1 MPAPARKRTTATL
14 ARPASESRPILAVV
28 LGVLG
33 TFLLIAMAFHT
44 LQDAV
49 WMREWLE
56 QKFLLPATT
65 GAQLVSNPCGA
76 FGASVAVLF
85 FSLFGYAAFLIPGF
99 IFLAAWFALNN
110 RAHTLWPT
118 KVALMAACL
127 VFGAPILTRW
137 LGLDAEIARTVP
149 WGAFDPKGAGGI
161 LGDFLYHGLSKPVLG
176 EYGVWVLVIP
186 YLFCLLGVVADDP
199 KATLAAWIAELRD
212 TFGAWNAERK
222 VAAAKAEEERRR
234 RAVAAAELRR
244 KQQEIVGAEVAPA
257 AQPKSSTK
265 AAALAAVVDVP
276 LADDL
281 DDLDLPPVKKG
292 RAAKATEPE
301 PAEPKEP
308 AGPETVQP
316 ETVTITPPAAAV
328 APTPAKPEP
337 AKPEPAK
344 PEPVKKAAEP
354 EVVST
359 VGGGKVLVV
368 KPEAIERAKVS
379 QQPKKSGDYIYPDL
393 KHLAKPKEGSE
404 APSEDFRKRAQD
416 LIETLRQFKVECIP
430 VDPAAGIDVGIQQ
443 GPSITRY
450 EIKPAPGVR
459 VEKIANLSNNIAMN
473 LEAEAV
479 RILAPVPGK
488 GTVGIEIPNRV
499 RKDVLLREIIESQA
513 WVDARAKMDIP
524 VVLGVDSVTGKP
536 VIADLAK
543 MPHCLIAGSTGQGK
557 SVCINAFIASLLYR
571 HGPADLRFIMVDPK
585 VVELQVYSKL
595 PHLLVP
601 VETDP
606 KRVPA
611 ALKWLVAEMSKR
623 YKIFGKCGVKNIAG
637 FNAKIAKEAGQ
648 PRQEE
653 LPLSPEEQAA
663 ATEAAENAFDDGVTI
678 PTEKLPYIVC
688 IIDEM
693 ADLMMVAAKDIETLV
708 ARLAQLARAAGIH
721 LVLATQRPST
731 DVITGLIKAN
741 FPTRI
746 AFKVSSQIDS
756 RTILDRGGAES
767 LVGRG
772 DMLFIPPG
780 TATLNRVQGAFI
792 GEQEITAIVDEI
804 NAKNG
809 GPEFAQDIVEAINS
823 ASEEGDE
830 DLGEVDVNNEDALIE
845 RCWQIIKTHRRAS
858 VSMLQR
864 KLKLGYNRAA
874 RIMDALEE
882 RGYVGPENGSSPRE
896 ILRED

>member
-14 ARPASESRPILAVV
+14 ARPTSESRPILAVV
-28 LGVLG
+28 LGVVG

-49 WMREWLE
+49 WMRQWLE
-56 QKFLLPATT
+56 TNLVLPAAT
-65 GAQLVSNPCGA
+65 GAAEVPNPCGS
-76 FGASVAVLF
+76 FGASIAVLL
-85 FSLFGYAAFLIPGF
+85 FSLFGYAAFLIPAF
-99 IFLAAWFALNN
+99 LFLAAWFALNN

-127 VFGAPILTRW
+127 LFGAPILARW
-137 LGLDAEIARTVP
+137 LGMESDANQTVP
-149 WGAFDPKGAGGI
+149 WGAFDPKGAGGV
-161 LGDFLYHGLSKPVLG
+161 LGGFLYNSLCKPVLG
-176 EYGVWVLVIP
+176 PIGVWVLILP
-186 YLFCLLGVVADDP
+186 YGFCLLGVVADDP
-199 KATLAAWIAELRD
+199 KATLSAWIAELRD
-212 TFGAWNAERK
+212 GVGAWNADRK
-222 VAAAKAEEERRR
+222 AAALKVEEERRR

-244 KQQEIVGAEVAPA
+244 KQQEIVGAEVLPS
-257 AQPKSSTK
+257 AQPKSSPK
-265 AAALAAVVDVP
+265 AVAVTGLVDVP
-276 LADDL
+276 LDDDL
-281 DDLDLPPVKKG
+281 DALDLPPVKKG
-292 RAAKATEPE
+292 RGKATPDDE
-301 PAEPKEP
+301 PA
-308 AGPETVQP
+308 AVAASAPETVQP
-316 ETVTITPPAAAV
+316 ESLTVTPAVVAAA
-328 APTPAKPEP
+328 PA
-337 AKPEPAK
+337 PAK
-344 PEPVKKAAEP
+344 PEPVKPEPVKKTPEP

-368 KPEAIERAKVS
+368 KPEAIERAKAS
-379 QQPKKSGDYIYPDL
+379 QQLKRSGDYIFPSRD
-393 KHLAKPKEGSE
+393 HLAKPKEGSE
-404 APSEDFRKRAQD
+404 APAEDFRKRAQD
-416 LIETLRQFKVECIP
+416 LIDTLKQFKVDCIP
-430 VDPAAGIDVGIQQ
+430 VDPTAGIDVGIQQ

-513 WVDARAKMDIP
+513 WVDARAKMEVP

-623 YKIFGKCGVKNIAG
+623 YKIFGKLGVKNIAG
-637 FNAKIAKEAGQ
+637 FNAKIDKEKGQ
-648 PRQEE
+648 PKQEE
-653 LPLSPEEQAA
+653 LVLTPEEQAA
-663 ATEAAENAFDDGVTI
+663 ATEAAESVIDDGIVI

-792 GEQEITAIVDEI
+792 GEQEISAIVDEI
-804 NAKNG
+804 HAKNG

-830 DLGEVDVNNEDALIE
+830 DTSEVDVNNEEALIE

-874 RIMDALEE
+874 RIMDSLEE

>member
-14 ARPASESRPILAVV
+14 ARPTSESRPILAVV
-28 LGVLG
+28 LGVVG

-49 WMREWLE
+49 WMRHWLE
-56 QKFLLPATT
+56 TNLVLPAAT
-65 GAQLVSNPCGA
+65 GAPEVANPCGS
-76 FGASVAVLF
+76 FGASIAVLL
-85 FSLFGYAAFLIPGF
+85 FSLFGYAAFLIPAF
-99 IFLAAWFALNN
+99 LFLAAWFALNN

-127 VFGAPILTRW
+127 LFGAPILARW
-137 LGLDAEIARTVP
+137 LGMESDANQTVP
-149 WGAFDPKGAGGI
+149 WGAFDPKGAGGV
-161 LGDFLYHGLSKPVLG
+161 LGGFLYNSLCKPVLG
-176 EYGVWVLVIP
+176 PIGVWVLILP
-186 YLFCLLGVVADDP
+186 YGFCLLGVVADDP
-199 KATLAAWIAELRD
+199 KATLSAWIAELRD
-212 TFGAWNAERK
+212 GVGAWNADRK
-222 VAAAKAEEERRR
+222 AAALKVEEERRR

-244 KQQEIVGAEVAPA
+244 KQQEIVGAEVLPSV
-257 AQPKSSTK
+257 QPKSSTK
-265 AAALAAVVDVP
+265 AVAVTGLVDVP
-276 LADDL
+276 LDDDL
-281 DDLDLPPVKKG
+281 DALDLPPVKKG
-292 RAAKATEPE
+292 RGKATPDDE
-301 PAEPKEP
+301 PA
-308 AGPETVQP
+308 AVAASAPETVQP
-316 ETVTITPPAAAV
+316 ESLTVTPAVVAAA
-328 APTPAKPEP
+328 PA
-337 AKPEPAK
+337 PAK
-344 PEPVKKAAEP
+344 PEPVKPEPVKKAPEP

-368 KPEAIERAKVS
+368 KPEAIERAKAS
-379 QQPKKSGDYIYPDL
+379 QQLKRSGDYIFPSRD
-393 KHLAKPKEGSE
+393 HLAKPKEGSE
-404 APSEDFRKRAQD
+404 APAEDFRKRAQD
-416 LIETLRQFKVECIP
+416 LIETLKQFKVDCIP
-430 VDPAAGIDVGIQQ
+430 VDPTAGIDVGIQQ

-513 WVDARAKMDIP
+513 WVDARAKMEVP

-611 ALKWLVAEMSKR
+611 ALKWLVAEMGKR
-623 YKIFGKCGVKNIAG
+623 YKIFGKLGVKNIAG
-637 FNAKIAKEAGQ
+637 FNAKIDKEKGQ
-648 PRQEE
+648 PKQEE
-653 LPLSPEEQAA
+653 LVLTPEEQAA
-663 ATEAAENAFDDGVTI
+663 ATEAAESVIDDGIVI

-792 GEQEITAIVDEI
+792 GEQEISAIVDEI
-804 NAKNG
+804 HVKNG

-830 DLGEVDVNNEDALIE
+830 DTSEVDVNNEEALIE

-874 RIMDALEE
+874 RIMDSLEE